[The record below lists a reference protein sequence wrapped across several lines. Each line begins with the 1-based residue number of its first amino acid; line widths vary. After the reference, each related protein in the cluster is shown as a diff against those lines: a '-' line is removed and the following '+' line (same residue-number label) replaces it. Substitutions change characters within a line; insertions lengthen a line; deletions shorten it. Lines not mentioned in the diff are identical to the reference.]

1 MQSMLPY
8 QIKST
13 LPVLLLALGLFLSS
27 ADAAPKATQAEVDA
41 LQAELRIVQQQLE
54 QQSRVDL
61 SAGLHIIQRRLQNME
76 RELQDLR
83 ESNQRLRRQ
92 LSKFEER
99 QLGANPQLSQSVITP
114 AVKPANNSN
123 SVFSAEETRSPI
135 SVDWAAV
142 VSSTATE
149 SETNDVLTEG
159 LDSRIETAAEERVE
173 QVRSIEPV
181 SLTVV
186 AAEEEQKVNV
196 SPKLAAEEELV
207 EVNTTLSGVG
217 IDQVTLNEA
226 SKPLPTES
234 QDLFE
239 SLAENEEQ
247 DERLKNEQNQ
257 GQVENAD
264 IAKSKGVTSVMRE
277 TQDSSDTTNAYRDA
291 FLLLKQGRYVESI
304 EAFQQFLSTY
314 PNSKYAANA
323 QYWLAEA
330 VYVRKQYAQA
340 LIEFSKVIDDYPGSS
355 KVSDARLKV
364 GYTFYELGRWKESRE
379 ILTQLRAELPD
390 STVAGLA
397 QQRIERLEREGR

>member
-99 QLGANPQLSQSVITP
+99 QFGANPQLSQSVITP

-159 LDSRIETAAEERVE
+159 VDSRIETAAEERVE

-234 QDLFE
+234 QDLSE
-239 SLAENEEQ
+239 SLAENE
-247 DERLKNEQNQ
+247 ERLKNEQNQ

-264 IAKSKGVTSVMRE
+264 VAKSKGVTSVMRE

>member
-159 LDSRIETAAEERVE
+159 VDSRIETAAEERVE

-186 AAEEEQKVNV
+186 AAKEEQKVNV
-196 SPKLAAEEELV
+196 SPRLAAEEELV

-234 QDLFE
+234 QDLSE
-239 SLAENEEQ
+239 SLAENE
-247 DERLKNEQNQ
+247 ERLKNEQNQ

-264 IAKSKGVTSVMRE
+264 VAKSKGVTSVMRE

>member
-99 QLGANPQLSQSVITP
+99 QLGANPQLSQSVIMP

-149 SETNDVLTEG
+149 SETNDMLTEG
-159 LDSRIETAAEERVE
+159 VDSRIETAAEERVE

-186 AAEEEQKVNV
+186 AAEAEQKVNV

-234 QDLFE
+234 QDLSE
-239 SLAENEEQ
+239 SLAENE
-247 DERLKNEQNQ
+247 ERLKNEQNQ

-264 IAKSKGVTSVMRE
+264 VAKSKGVTSVMRE

>member
-149 SETNDVLTEG
+149 SETNDMLTEG
-159 LDSRIETAAEERVE
+159 VDSRIETAAEERVE
-173 QVRSIEPV
+173 QVRSIEPM

-234 QDLFE
+234 QDLSE

>member
-1 MQSMLPY
+1 MLPY

>member
-149 SETNDVLTEG
+149 SETNDMLTEG
-159 LDSRIETAAEERVE
+159 VDSRIETAAEERVE

-186 AAEEEQKVNV
+186 AAKEEQKVNV
-196 SPKLAAEEELV
+196 SPRLAAEEELV

-234 QDLFE
+234 QDLSE
-239 SLAENEEQ
+239 SLAENE
-247 DERLKNEQNQ
+247 ERLKNEQNQ

-264 IAKSKGVTSVMRE
+264 VAKSKGVTSVMRE

>member
-99 QLGANPQLSQSVITP
+99 QFGANPQLSQSVITP

-159 LDSRIETAAEERVE
+159 VDSRIETAAEERVE

-234 QDLFE
+234 QDLSE
-239 SLAENEEQ
+239 SLAENE
-247 DERLKNEQNQ
+247 ERLKNEQNQ

-304 EAFQQFLSTY
+304 EAFPQFLSTY